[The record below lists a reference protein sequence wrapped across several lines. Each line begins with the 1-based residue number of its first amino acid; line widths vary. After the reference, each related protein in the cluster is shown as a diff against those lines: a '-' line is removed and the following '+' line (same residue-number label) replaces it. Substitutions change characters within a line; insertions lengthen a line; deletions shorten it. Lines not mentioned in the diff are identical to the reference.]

1 MLRLLIYLAI
11 LFALAVGLAWLIE
24 KPGEI
29 VLNWQGYR
37 ITTSLMVALSALTA
51 VVAALVLVWS
61 FLATA
66 IRSPSAI
73 SSAARARRREKGFA
87 ALSEGI
93 HAVGIGDAARAAKA
107 AAQVQK
113 YLAGEPL
120 GLLLRAEVAQLMGDH
135 QAVESVFREMTGR
148 EDTRLLG
155 YRGLHAQAHR
165 RGEIESA
172 HRYASAAHQIS
183 ALPWSA
189 AAVLDQRVAAKDW
202 PGALAALEASR
213 DFFDKAAGE
222 RQRAVLMTALALEKE
237 QTSPDDA
244 LRLARLANKRAPD
257 LVPARVLA
265 ARLLARKGAARRAAR
280 LIESVWRLGPHPDLA
295 KLYLDLRP
303 GESHDERL
311 SRARVLVKLAPRDP
325 ESRMALATTAIAAS
339 DFRAAREAMRPL
351 IEGDERPSARM
362 CLVMAEIEEA
372 EHGES
377 GYVREWLAR
386 ASRAPRDPCWIADG
400 VMSDQWMPASP
411 VSGKLGAFV
420 WKRPDERIVAV
431 SEPAEAIFRPIA
443 APSPAST
450 VLLEKSQA
458 IAIPPPEPEHR
469 APATGSQS

>member
-1 MLRLLIYLAI
+1 
-11 LFALAVGLAWLIE
+11 
-24 KPGEI
+24 
-29 VLNWQGYR
+29 
-37 ITTSLMVALSALTA
+37 
-51 VVAALVLVWS
+51 
-61 FLATA
+61 
-66 IRSPSAI
+66 
-73 SSAARARRREKGFA
+73 
-87 ALSEGI
+87 
-93 HAVGIGDAARAAKA
+93 
-107 AAQVQK
+107 

-257 LVPARVLA
+257 LVPATVLA

-280 LIESVWRLGPHPDLA
+280 LIESVWRLGPPPDPA
-295 KLYLDLRP
+295 KILFDLRP
-303 GESHDERL
+303 GEAHDERL

-325 ESRMALATTAIAAS
+325 ESRMALATAAIAAS

-351 IEGDERPSARM
+351 IEGDERPTARM

-377 GYVREWLAR
+377 GYVREWLA
-386 ASRAPRDPCWIADG
+386 
-400 VMSDQWMPASP
+400 
-411 VSGKLGAFV
+411 
-420 WKRPDERIVAV
+420 
-431 SEPAEAIFRPIA
+431 
-443 APSPAST
+443 
-450 VLLEKSQA
+450 
-458 IAIPPPEPEHR
+458 
-469 APATGSQS
+469 